1 MESGKIGIPFRA
13 RIDMISGFPLF
24 ENQPFLRE
32 LEQYILTDL
41 GSHIL
46 DVARFLFGEA
56 QSLLLP
62 HAAHS
67 SRHKGRGCRD
77 RNDENG
83 QWHDRGVRNGL
94 RRKFPRKRTLS
105 RTFIFIEGSQG
116 SIELG
121 PDYWIRITTKDG
133 THARRYAPPRYDW
146 ADPAYDIVHASIVPC
161 NADLLGALRGEHET
175 QTSGDDNLKTVELVF
190 ASYESAAN
198 TEYSNSTQAAPQN
211 PEYAHQRCF
220 AVWQE

>member
-56 QSLLLP
+56 QSLYCHTQRIHP
-62 HAAHS
+62 DI
-67 SRHKGRGCRD
+67 KGEDVATVMMKMGSGTTVVCEMAYA
-77 RNDENG
+77 ENFLE
-83 QWHDRGVRNGL
+83 RER
-94 RRKFPRKRTLS
+94 FPE
-105 RTFIFIEGSQG
+105 TFIFIEGSQG

-198 TEYSNSTQAAPQN
+198 NRVLELNSSSATES
-211 PEYAHQRCF
+211 
-220 AVWQE
+220 